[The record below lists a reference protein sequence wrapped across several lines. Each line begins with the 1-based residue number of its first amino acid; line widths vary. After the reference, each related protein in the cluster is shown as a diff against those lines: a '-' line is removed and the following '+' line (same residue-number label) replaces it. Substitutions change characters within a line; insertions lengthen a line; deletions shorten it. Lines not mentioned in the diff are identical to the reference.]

1 MAAAKK
7 SNQDEFEDDPF
18 SPRRNTDLVGHAAA
32 ENILL
37 DAWNSERLPH
47 AWLITGPKGIG
58 KATLAYRFARFVLAQ
73 SVDFDAGAGQDA
85 LFADPEP
92 VASGLAIAG
101 DHPTYLQMSQAA
113 HPGLRVIERSV
124 DDKTKRLRG
133 EIVVGDV
140 RQAIKVFNVTAE
152 GASWRVTIVDSADD
166 MNVNAANALLKTL
179 EEPPARGL
187 LILIAHNPGRLLPT
201 IRSRCRTLALK
212 PLADQ
217 EVAAMIAARHPEAE
231 QGAVQALANLADGS
245 LGRAFDLM
253 ESGGP
258 ALYEDLVGMLKELPN
273 SDVAELHKFADRIC
287 RRGNEGAF
295 DTFISLLGWWL
306 TRMIRHGAIGTA
318 VPEIIQGDADVAAKL
333 IARRSLEQWIEVW
346 EKISRLAAQAD
357 SLYLDRKQVLFN
369 VFSILEKAARA

>member
-1 MAAAKK
+1 MAAAK
-7 SNQDEFEDDPF
+7 NADQDEFEVDPF
-18 SPRRNTDLVGHAAA
+18 APRRNPDLVGHEAA

-37 DAWNSERLPH
+37 DAWNSGRLPH
-47 AWLITGPKGIG
+47 AWLFTGPKGIG

-73 SVDFDAGAGQDA
+73 SVDFDADAGQDA

-92 VASGLAIAG
+92 VASGLAISEN
-101 DHPTYLQMSQAA
+101 HPTYLQMSQAA

-124 DDKTKRLRG
+124 DDKTKRMRG

-152 GASWRVTIVDSADD
+152 GASWRVTIVDCADD

-187 LILIAHNPGRLLPT
+187 LILVAHNPGRLLPT

-212 PLADQ
+212 PLSDRD
-217 EVAAMIAARHPEAE
+217 VAAMIAARNPEAE
-231 QGAVQALANLADGS
+231 QGAVQALAHLADGS
-245 LGRAFDLM
+245 PGRAFDLM

-258 ALYEDLVGMLKELPN
+258 ALYEDLAGMLKELPHSN
-273 SDVAELHKFADRIC
+273 VAELHKFADRIC

-318 VPEIIQGDADVAAKL
+318 VPEIIQGDADVAARL

-357 SLYLDRKQVLFN
+357 NLYLDRKQVLFN